1 MQIRIAQAEAN
12 VRPAL
17 ALGPKP
23 WGRRWRRWACLAITG
38 LTLTSALAG
47 ATGQLNDSGQTQCF
61 DGTQLT
67 ACSTANTGDSADYP
81 GQDGRYGRDVAPLNK
96 TGGGLA
102 GFDFTRLCMDGT
114 ANCTGAADTADTNG
128 HVPDAASW
136 ACTRD
141 NVTGLVWSL
150 YARNISG
157 TYAGSTTDAFT
168 DVDRAIEQNRCGF
181 TNWRL
186 PTLKE
191 LLSIVN
197 LGEGGTLDPDYFP
210 NQPSNAGYWTS
221 DAPGGNTNQRYY
233 VDFGSS
239 GGTVYTTTL
248 SGSSLYSR
256 AVAQTAP

>member
-12 VRPAL
+12 VRPAS
-17 ALGPKP
+17 ALGLKA
-23 WGRRWRRWACLAITG
+23 WCRRWRGWACLAITG

-61 DGTQLT
+61 DGTQVT
-67 ACSTANTGDSADYP
+67 ACTTANTGDSAPYP
-81 GQDGRYGRDVAPLNK
+81 GQDGRYGRDVAPLTK
-96 TGGGLA
+96 TGGLA

-114 ANCTGAADTADTNG
+114 ADCTGAADTTDTYNG
-128 HVPDAASW
+128 YTPGATSW

-150 YARNISG
+150 FARNIAG

-168 DVDRAIEQNRCGF
+168 DVYRAIKQNRCGF

-210 NQPSNAGYWTS
+210 NQPTNAAYWTS

-239 GGTVYTTTL
+239 GGAVYTTTL
-248 SGSSLYSR
+248 SGSVLYSR
-256 AVAQTAP
+256 AVAETAP